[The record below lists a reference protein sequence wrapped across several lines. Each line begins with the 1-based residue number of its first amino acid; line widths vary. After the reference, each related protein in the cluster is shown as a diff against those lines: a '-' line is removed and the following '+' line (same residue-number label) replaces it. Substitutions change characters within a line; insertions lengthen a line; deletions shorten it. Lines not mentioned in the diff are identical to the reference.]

1 MTMQRKWIILGAVMV
16 LMTALTVSLTAA
28 ADEDSPLHKLMEQV
42 NAKNLAITKGVRTA
56 VAYKKAQPEVV
67 TSAEELVK
75 LAKEAREIKDAV
87 KKAKDVPNAAGKWT
101 ELMDSFATASDALA
115 KVAAKSST
123 TQVQAK
129 DAHTAVKKTC
139 TECHNV
145 FRVDEE

>member
-115 KVAAKSST
+115 KVAAKAST